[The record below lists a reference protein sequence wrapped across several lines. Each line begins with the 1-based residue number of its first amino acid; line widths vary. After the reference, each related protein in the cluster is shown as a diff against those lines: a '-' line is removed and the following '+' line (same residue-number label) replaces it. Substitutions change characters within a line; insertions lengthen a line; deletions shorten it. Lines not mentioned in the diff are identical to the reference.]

1 MAGMTKRIFIV
12 PGMAVREY
20 ARPAADAVSARGHRV
35 DLLRAPSWRG
45 VPVGLDDY
53 GYRLAEQFDSKGVDV
68 DLLIGLSVGTQ
79 VAAAA
84 ATRTD
89 RIKTVMLIS
98 PTFDPNIRS
107 MRGTM
112 SRWFERG
119 EGDDQSDWG
128 RQLRDWTHTDPVRIG
143 MALRSALRSPL
154 ENVLPHV
161 RGELITVHAQNDRMS
176 RPEWVESLAVEND
189 GRYHYQPGGKH
200 SWPVEDVETF
210 ADYVDDVIG
219 VAQK

>member
-1 MAGMTKRIFIV
+1 MSRIFVV

-20 ARPAADAVSARGHRV
+20 ARPACEALEARGHRV
-35 DLLRAPSWRG
+35 ELLKAPSWRG
-45 VPVGLDDY
+45 VPVGLTDY
-53 GYRLAEQFDSKGVDV
+53 GHRIAEELDRKQTDL

-79 VAAAA
+79 VVAAA
-84 ATRTD
+84 ATRTT
-89 RIKTVMLIS
+89 RVKTVMLIS
-98 PTFDPNIRS
+98 PTFDPKIRS

-143 MALRSALRSPL
+143 LALRSALREPL
-154 ENVLPHV
+154 EDVLPHV
-161 RGELITVHAQNDRMS
+161 KSKLVTVHAEHDRMS

-210 ADYVDDVIG
+210 ADFIDG
-219 VAQK
+219 VVG

>member
-1 MAGMTKRIFIV
+1 MKRIFIV

-45 VPVGLDDY
+45 VPVGLDEY
-53 GYRLAEQFDSKGVDV
+53 GYKLAEQIDSKGVDV

-154 ENVLPHV
+154 ENVLPDV
-161 RGELITVHAQNDRMS
+161 RADLITVHAQHDRMS
-176 RPEWVESLAVEND
+176 RPEWVESLAVENN
-189 GRYHYQPGGKH
+189 GRYHYQTGGKH

-210 ADYVDDVIG
+210 ADYVDEVTG
-219 VAQK
+219 VATT

>member
-1 MAGMTKRIFIV
+1 MTRKRIFIV

-20 ARPAADAVSARGHRV
+20 ARPAAEAVMARGHQV
-35 DLLRAPSWRG
+35 ELLKAPSWRG
-45 VPVGLDDY
+45 VPVGLDAY
-53 GYRLAEQFDSKGVDV
+53 GYRIAEELERKGTDV

-79 VAAAA
+79 VVAAA
-84 ATRTD
+84 ATRTA
-89 RIKTVMLIS
+89 RVKTVMLIS
-98 PTFDPNIRS
+98 PTFDPKIRS

-143 MALRSALRSPL
+143 VALRSALKSSL
-154 ENVLPHV
+154 EDVLPHV
-161 RGELITVHAQNDRMS
+161 QSKLITVHAQHDRMS
-176 RPEWVESLAVEND
+176 RPELVESLAVENE
-189 GRYHYQPGGKH
+189 GRYHHQPGGKH

-210 ADYVDDVIG
+210 ADFVDEVIG
-219 VAQK
+219 A

>member
-1 MAGMTKRIFIV
+1 VTQKRIFVV

-20 ARPAADAVSARGHRV
+20 ARPACEAVEARGHRV
-35 DLLRAPSWRG
+35 ELLKAPSWRG

-53 GYRLAEQFDSKGVDV
+53 GSRIAEEFENKSVDV

-79 VAAAA
+79 VVAA
-84 ATRTD
+84 ATTHTD
-89 RIKTVMLIS
+89 RVRNVMLIS
-98 PTFDPNIRS
+98 PTFDPKTRS

-128 RQLRDWTHTDPVRIG
+128 RQLRDWMHTDPFRI
-143 MALRSALRSPL
+143 AASLRSALRSDL
-154 ENVLPHV
+154 EDVLPHV
-161 RGELITVHAQNDRMS
+161 RANLIVVHAEHDRMS
-176 RPEWVESLAVEND
+176 RPEWVESLAVENN

-210 ADYVDDVIG
+210 ADFVDEVI
-219 VAQK
+219 

>member
-1 MAGMTKRIFIV
+1 MSRILVV

-20 ARPAADAVSARGHRV
+20 ARPACEAVETRGHRV
-35 DLLRAPSWRG
+35 ELLRAPSWRG
-45 VPVGLDDY
+45 LPVGLDDY
-53 GYRLAEQFDSKGVDV
+53 GHRIAAQLDRDAVDV

-79 VAAAA
+79 VVAAT

-89 RIKTVMLIS
+89 RVRTVMLIS
-98 PTFDPNIRS
+98 PTFDPLIRS
-107 MRGTM
+107 ARGTM

-128 RQLRDWTHTDPVRIG
+128 RQLRDWTHTDPVRI
-143 MALRSALRSPL
+143 ALSLRSALRSHL
-154 ENVLPHV
+154 EDVLPEV
-161 RGELITVHAQNDRMS
+161 RANLITVHAEHDRMS
-176 RPEWVESLAVEND
+176 RPEWVQSLADDNH

-210 ADYVDDVIG
+210 ADLVDEVVG
-219 VAQK
+219 

>member
-1 MAGMTKRIFIV
+1 MSRIFIV

-20 ARPAADAVSARGHRV
+20 ARPAMDAVIARGHTV
-35 DLLRAPSWRG
+35 ELLKAPSWRG

-53 GYRLAEQFDSKGVDV
+53 GHRIADELERKKTDL

-79 VAAAA
+79 VVAAA

-98 PTFDPNIRS
+98 PTFDPKIRS

-143 MALRSALRSPL
+143 VALRSALRSPL
-154 ENVLPHV
+154 ENVLPKV
-161 RGELITVHAQNDRMS
+161 RSHLITVHAEHDRMS
-176 RPEWVESLAVEND
+176 RPEWVEQLAVENE

-210 ADYVDDVIG
+210 ADFIDG
-219 VAQK
+219 VVAH

>member
-1 MAGMTKRIFIV
+1 MTKRIFIV

-20 ARPAADAVSARGHRV
+20 ARPAADALSARGHRV
-35 DLLRAPSWRG
+35 ELLRAPSWRG
-45 VPVGLDDY
+45 VPIGLDNY
-53 GYRLAEQFDSKGVDV
+53 GYRLAEQFDSKEVDV

-89 RIKTVMLIS
+89 RVKNVMLIS
-98 PTFDPNIRS
+98 PTFDPPIRS
-107 MRGTM
+107 VKGTT
-112 SRWFERG
+112 SSWFERG

-143 MALRSALRSPL
+143 LALRSGLKSPL
-154 ENVLPHV
+154 EKVLPQV
-161 RGELITVHAQNDRMS
+161 RSNLIVVHAQHDRMS
-176 RPEWVESLAVEND
+176 RPEWVESLATENN
-189 GRYHYQPGGKH
+189 GRYHYQSGGKH

-210 ADYVDDVIG
+210 ADLVDEVIG
-219 VAQK
+219 A

>member
-1 MAGMTKRIFIV
+1 MTKRIFVV

-20 ARPAADAVSARGHRV
+20 ARPACEAVEARGHRV
-35 DLLRAPSWRG
+35 ELLKAPSWRG

-53 GYRLAEQFDSKGVDV
+53 GYRIAEEFESKKVDV

-79 VAAAA
+79 VVAAA

-89 RIKTVMLIS
+89 RVRNVMLIS

-128 RQLRDWTHTDPVRIG
+128 RQLRDWTHTDPVRIAR
-143 MALRSALRSPL
+143 ALRSALRSEL
-154 ENVLPHV
+154 EDVLPHV
-161 RGELITVHAQNDRMS
+161 RSNLIVVHAEHDRMS
-176 RPEWVESLAVEND
+176 RPEWVESLAVENN
-189 GRYHYQPGGKH
+189 GSYHYQPGGKH

-210 ADYVDDVIG
+210 ADYVDEVIG
-219 VAQK
+219 A

>member
-1 MAGMTKRIFIV
+1 MARVFIV

-20 ARPAADAVSARGHRV
+20 ARPAADALIARGHRV
-35 DLLRAPSWRG
+35 ELLRAPSWRG
-45 VPVGLDDY
+45 LPIGLSAY
-53 GYRLAEQFDSKGVDV
+53 GHRIADELDRKAVDV

-84 ATRTD
+84 STRTD
-89 RIKTVMLIS
+89 RVKRLMLIS
-98 PTFDPNIRS
+98 PTFDPQIRS
-107 MRGTM
+107 LKGTT

-143 MALRSALRSPL
+143 LALRSGLKEPIES
-154 ENVLPHV
+154 VLPNV
-161 RGELITVHAQNDRMS
+161 RAKLTMVHAQNDRMS
-176 RPEWVESLAVEND
+176 RPEWVESLAVENE

-210 ADYVDDVIG
+210 ADVVDDII
-219 VAQK
+219 AA

>member
-1 MAGMTKRIFIV
+1 MTRRIFIV

-20 ARPAADAVSARGHRV
+20 ARPAAGAVASRGHRV
-35 DLLRAPSWRG
+35 ELLTAPSWRG
-45 VPVGLDDY
+45 VPVGLPGY
-53 GYRLAEQFDSKGVDV
+53 GHRLAEQFDAKEVDV

-84 ATRTD
+84 ATRTG
-89 RIKTVMLIS
+89 RIRNLMLIS
-98 PTFDPNIRS
+98 PTFDPQIRS
-107 MRGTM
+107 LRGTT

-143 MALRSALRSPL
+143 LSLRSGLNAPI
-154 ENVLPHV
+154 EETLPHV
-161 RGELITVHAQNDRMS
+161 RSDLTVVHAEHDRMS
-176 RPEWVESLAVEND
+176 RPEWVESLADENG
-189 GRYHYQPGGKH
+189 GRYHYQHGGKH

-210 ADYVDDVIG
+210 ADLVDELI
-219 VAQK
+219 AAP